1 MPTGALVA
9 KQPKGQNPTDGPD
22 APVGAEKKLS
32 SLKVRPPVQRLVAK
46 IATHRNMSIEGLFE
60 EEDVQTFFKHLL
72 LAEMKK
78 EEQLLQGKP
87 KR

>member
-1 MPTGALVA
+1 MATGVAVA
-9 KQPKGQNPTDGPD
+9 KQPKGENPTDG
-22 APVGAEKKLS
+22 GEKKLS

-46 IATHRNMSIEGLFE
+46 IATHRSKSIELLFE
-60 EEDVQTFFKHLL
+60 DEDVQEFFKHLL

-87 KR
+87 KK